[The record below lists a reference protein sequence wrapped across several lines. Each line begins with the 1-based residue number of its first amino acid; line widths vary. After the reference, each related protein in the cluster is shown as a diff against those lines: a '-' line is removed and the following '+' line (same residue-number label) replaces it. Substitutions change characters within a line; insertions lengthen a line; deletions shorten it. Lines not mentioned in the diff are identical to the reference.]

1 MADLVV
7 HDRAARYIKRLDA
20 RIKNQLI
27 AKLNQLA
34 DDPDAMPG
42 AKPMSG
48 EWAGFF
54 RFRHGDLRVIYLY
67 DRPRNTVVVAHV
79 GPRGDVYK

>member
-1 MADLVV
+1 MGNLVV
-7 HDRAARYIKRLDA
+7 HDRAARYIKRLDT

-27 AKLNQLA
+27 AKLSQLA
-34 DDPDAMPG
+34 ANPESMPG
-42 AKPMSG
+42 VKPMAG

-54 RFRHGDLRVIYLY
+54 RFRHGDFRVIYMF
-67 DRPRNTVVVAHV
+67 DRAKDMIIVAHV